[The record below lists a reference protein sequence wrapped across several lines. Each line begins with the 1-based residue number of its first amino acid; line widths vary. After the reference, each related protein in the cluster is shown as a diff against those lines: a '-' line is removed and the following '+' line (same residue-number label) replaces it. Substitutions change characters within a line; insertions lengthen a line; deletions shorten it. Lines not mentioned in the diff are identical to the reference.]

1 MSEAI
6 NCNFLNINNPPTTV
20 NEAQNIANPLKSK
33 NSYQY
38 NWILQGY
45 SNIYDFITVLWVIFA
60 INQSMDGTFPDRL
73 KYSKVVCVFK
83 KADNYCAY
91 NYKPVSL
98 Y

>member
-1 MSEAI
+1 M
-6 NCNFLNINNPPTTV
+6 N
-20 NEAQNIANPLKSK
+20 
-33 NSYQY
+33 
-38 NWILQGY
+38 
-45 SNIYDFITVLWVIFA
+45 
-60 INQSMDGTFPDRL
+60 GTFPDRL

>member
-45 SNIYDFITVLWVIFA
+45 SNIYDFI
-60 INQSMDGTFPDRL
+60 
-73 KYSKVVCVFK
+73 
-83 KADNYCAY
+83 
-91 NYKPVSL
+91 
-98 Y
+98 